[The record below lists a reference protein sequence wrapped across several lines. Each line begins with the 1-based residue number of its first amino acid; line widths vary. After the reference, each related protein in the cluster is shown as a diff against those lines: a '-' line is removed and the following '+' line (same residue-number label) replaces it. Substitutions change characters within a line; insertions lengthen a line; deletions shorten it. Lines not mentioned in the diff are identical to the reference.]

1 MTTRTAAAMPRRPG
15 SAHQVTPHSDDG
27 PATTTS
33 LSGHRGT
40 YHLRM
45 PTTGSIDVPTLS
57 RLVEDGTI
65 DTVVVAFTDLQGRLM
80 GKRVTGRFFVDHVLG
95 PDGDSATGEGIEAC
109 DYLLTVD
116 VDMNVV
122 EGYRFANWEAGYG
135 DFRGRPDLSTLRITP
150 WLEATAIVLADVLD
164 NSDDSPV
171 AVSPRQVLQRQIERA
186 AERGLQV
193 MVGSELEFFAYDAGY
208 DELAR
213 SDYRDLHDRTSSWY
227 NLDYHVLQTTKDE
240 PLIRA
245 LRNGMLAAGLPVEF
259 SKGEAAPGQ
268 HELNLRYA
276 DALTMADNHTIY
288 KNGAKEI
295 AHLQDKAITF
305 MAKPKIDE
313 PGSSCHIHSSIWSL
327 DGEPLCPS
335 DDPADPYGM
344 SPLFRAWMGGLL
356 AHSSELSLCFA
367 PFVNSYKRFQPGSW
381 APTGVVWSPDNRT
394 CGLRLVGHGAGMR
407 VESRIPGADC
417 NPYIAFAAIIAA
429 GLDGIDRG
437 LDCGDPFTGNAYTA
451 DVERIPWNIVEAIDA
466 FERSTFA
473 HEAFG
478 DDVHFHLLHTAKQE
492 WIASN
497 NVVTE
502 WELRRNFERI

>member
-1 MTTRTAAAMPRRPG
+1 MSDRAAA
-15 SAHQVTPHSDDG
+15 
-27 PATTTS
+27 
-33 LSGHRGT
+33 
-40 YHLRM
+40 
-45 PTTGSIDVPTLS
+45 TGLIDVPTLA
-57 RLVEDGTI
+57 RLVDDATI

-80 GKRVTGRFFVDHVLG
+80 GKRVTGRFFLDHILG
-95 PDGDSATGEGIEAC
+95 PDGSAAGGEGIEAC

-150 WLEATAIVLADVLD
+150 WLEGTALVLADVLD

-171 AVSPRQVLQRQIERA
+171 AVAPRQVLRHQLDRA
-186 AERGLQV
+186 AERGLAV
-193 MVGSELEFFAYDAGY
+193 MVGSELVFFAYDAPY

-213 SDYRDLHDRTSSWY
+213 NHYRDLDDRTSSWY

-245 LRNGMLAAGLPVEF
+245 LRNGMVGAGLPVEF

-295 AHLQDKAITF
+295 AHLQGKSITF
-305 MAKPKIDE
+305 MAKPRIDQ

-327 DGEPLCPS
+327 DGEPLCPAGPGS
-335 DDPADPYGM
+335 DDPHHM
-344 SPLFRAWMGGLL
+344 SPQFRSWLGGLL
-356 AHSSELSLCFA
+356 AHSRELSLCFA
-367 PFVNSYKRFQPGSW
+367 PFVNSYKRYQPGSW
-381 APTGVVWSPDNRT
+381 APTAVVWSPDNRT

-407 VESRIPGADC
+407 VESRMPGADC
-417 NPYIAFAAIIAA
+417 NPYLAFAAIIAA

-437 LDCGDPFTGNAYTA
+437 LDCGDPFVGNAYTA
-451 DVERIPWNIVEAIDA
+451 DDVERIPWDIVTAIEA
-466 FERSTFA
+466 FERSEFA
-473 HEAFG
+473 NESLG
-478 DDVHFHLLHTAKQE
+478 DDVHFHLLHTAKEE
-492 WIASN
+492 WRASN
-497 NVVTE
+497 AVVTE

>member
-1 MTTRTAAAMPRRPG
+1 MTST
-15 SAHQVTPHSDDG
+15 G
-27 PATTTS
+27 P
-33 LSGHRGT
+33 
-40 YHLRM
+40 
-45 PTTGSIDVPTLS
+45 IDLPTLS
-57 RLVEDGTI
+57 ALVDRGEI

-80 GKRVTGRFFVDHVLG
+80 GKRVTGRFFLDHVVG
-95 PDGDSATGEGIEAC
+95 PADDPGSGEGIEAC
-109 DYLLTVD
+109 DYLLAVD

-135 DFRGRPDLSTLRITP
+135 DFRGRPDLSTLRVTP
-150 WLEATAIVLADVLD
+150 WLDGTALVLADVLD
-164 NSDDSPV
+164 NGTDAPV
-171 AVSPRQVLQRQIERA
+171 PVSPRQVLRRQIERA

-193 MVGSELEFFAYDAGY
+193 IVGSELEFFAYDQPY

-213 SDYRDLHDRTSSWY
+213 THYRTLDEHTSSWY
-227 NLDYHVLQTTKDE
+227 NLDYHILQTTKDE
-240 PLIRA
+240 PLVRA
-245 LRNGMLAAGLPVEF
+245 IRNGMLDAGLPVEF

-295 AHLQDKAITF
+295 AHLQGKAITF

-327 DGEPLCPS
+327 DGDPLCPGDGPHDTS
-335 DDPADPYGM
+335 AP
-344 SPLFRAWMGGLL
+344 FRAWMGGLL
-356 AHSSELSLCFA
+356 AHSRELSLCFA
-367 PFVNSYKRFQPGSW
+367 PFVNSYKRYQPGSW
-381 APTGVVWSPDNRT
+381 APTAVVWSPDNRT

-417 NPYIAFAAIIAA
+417 NPYIAFAAVIAA

-437 LDCGDPFTGNAYTA
+437 LDCGDPFVGNGYIAT
-451 DVERIPWNIVEAIDA
+451 DVERIPWNIVEAI
-466 FERSTFA
+466 
-473 HEAFG
+473 EAFRRSELAVAAFG
-478 DDVHFHLLHTAKQE
+478 EDVHFHLLHTAEQE
-492 WIASN
+492 WRASN